1 MSISEAASHRGSSGD
16 LCCPRCG
23 KPLHR
28 QAAFCSSCG
37 ERLDK
42 KKALSSLLKD
52 EQDITNRYR
61 ITSLVRRR
69 PYVNL
74 YFALDN
80 QQSRQGQ
87 QRMVAMRD
95 IDINSLHDE
104 ARTQAIELAQ
114 QEYDLL
120 RLWRLPHVMPVV
132 DLRYFHGHLFVVSGY
147 PPIASSLGTT
157 GKSENAKVS
166 TGKVHRLYTLQ
177 DFLQS
182 GQGLPSEQ
190 QVLKWMGYLCQ
201 ALDGLNRH
209 QIVIGELDPY
219 TIMLNENSDNA
230 EPALMIS
237 WLSPQLQR
245 LLRSSQ
251 ASTKFWSYFCAPEA
265 LQGKAEPRSDIYSL
279 GAVLYLLLTGS
290 PPSERVLRTRGRLRS
305 PRELN
310 GRISTHVND
319 CVMQAL
325 SIEPSKRFQ
334 NALEMSE
341 ALFNPR
347 YSRLQTLQLS
357 RRDNEVIHSP
367 VTAEEDVETIRI
379 APLSQKHV
387 DRWRASRPQSTTP
400 GQIPHRPL
408 IPRVTPQPREF
419 EAIQAEWQP
428 PPVAPLQSQL
438 VSATPTIDANIK
450 EQSITAGE
458 QFDKQEASV
467 SQQTPLQDV
476 PTSPLPQTSQNTS
489 TPTWKQRI
497 TVMMPAI
504 SFEWLKK
511 SRKREDTV
519 SEQSPIDTIETID
532 KHTQNEAATT
542 RFEQL
547 QRLVLGQQQRTI
559 KAAALI
565 ETPMR
570 VQPNQVFTLRLHI
583 LGRDEPT
590 LPSDTQEGD
599 QSTWLSSLVRGETLS
614 IEVRAVLNQ
623 NDTFVMQHATVVIP
637 AAGYISEVTIPIQPL
652 SSVPSGR
659 RDRLHIF
666 FFDQQRHLLYDKPF
680 VVEVFVSHLV
690 KRGHEGHHVLTIPR

>member
-1 MSISEAASHRGSSGD
+1 MSISEAASQRGSSGD

-23 KPLHR
+23 KPLLP
-28 QAAFCSSCG
+28 QATFCSSCG

-42 KKALSSLLKD
+42 EQALSSLLRD

-87 QRMVAMRD
+87 QHMVAISD
-95 IDINSLHDE
+95 IDITSLHDE
-104 ARTQAIELAQ
+104 ARTEAIELAQ

-120 RLWRLPHVMPVV
+120 RLGRIPHVLPVV
-132 DLRYFHGHLFVVSGY
+132 DLRYFHGHLFVVSDY
-147 PPIASSLGTT
+147 SPIASSLGTT
-157 GKSENAKVS
+157 DKPENTKAL

-190 QVLKWMGYLCQ
+190 QALKWMGYLCK
-201 ALDGLNRH
+201 AVDGLNRH
-209 QIVIGELDPY
+209 QIIIGELDPY
-219 TIMLNENSDNA
+219 TIILNENSDDA
-230 EPALMIS
+230 EPALIIS

-251 ASTKFWSYFCAPEA
+251 GSMRFRSYFCAPEA
-265 LQGKAEPRSDIYSL
+265 LQGEAEPRSDIYSL

-290 PPSERVLRTRGRLRS
+290 PPSETVSRTRGRLRS

-325 SIEPSKRFQ
+325 AIEPSKRFQ

-347 YSRLQTLQLS
+347 YSRLQTLKLS
-357 RRDNEVIHSP
+357 RHDNEDIHSP
-367 VTAEEDVETIRI
+367 VITEEDTETIRI
-379 APLSQKHV
+379 GPLPQKHV
-387 DRWRASRPQSTTP
+387 DRWRASRPQTTTP
-400 GQIPHRPL
+400 AQIPHRPL
-408 IPRVTPQPREF
+408 VPRVAPQAREL
-419 EAIQAEWQP
+419 EEIQAEWQQ
-428 PPVAPLQSQL
+428 PPVASLQSQP
-438 VSATPTIDANIK
+438 VSATPTLEAST
-450 EQSITAGE
+450 EAQSITPGE
-458 QFDKQEASV
+458 QFVPQEASG
-467 SQQTPLQDV
+467 SQQTPLQET
-476 PTSPLPQTSQNTS
+476 PTSPLLQTSQNTLMS
-489 TPTWKQRI
+489 TWKQRV
-497 TVMMPAI
+497 TAMMPSI
-504 SFEWLKK
+504 SIEGLKK
-511 SRKREDTV
+511 SRIKQETV
-519 SEQSPIDTIETID
+519 SEQSPIETID
-532 KHTQNEAATT
+532 QHTQQEAAMPW
-542 RFEQL
+542 FEQL
-547 QRLVLGQQQRTI
+547 QGLVLGQQQRAI
-559 KAAALI
+559 MAAALI
-565 ETPMR
+565 ETPLC
-570 VQPNQVFTLRLHI
+570 VQPEQVFTLRFHI

-590 LPSDTQEGD
+590 IPPKTQEGSR
-599 QSTWLSSLVRGETLS
+599 STWLSSLIQGDRFS

-623 NDTFVMQHATVVIP
+623 NDTYILQHTAVVMP
-637 AAGYISEVTIPIQPL
+637 AAGYVTEVTIPIQPL

-666 FFDQQRHLLYDKPF
+666 FFDEQRHLLYNKPF
-680 VVEVFVSHLV
+680 VVEVFVSHFV
-690 KRGHEGHHVLTIPR
+690 KRGHEGYHVLTIPR